1 MEKLSVYHVACV
13 LCNIPLKLMIG
24 LTTTMSLHINLMK
37 EDPKIGL
44 VNKFATSNIARIWT
58 SWRHLCWT
66 WS

>member
-44 VNKFATSNIARIWT
+44 VNKFATSNIARI
-58 SWRHLCWT
+58 
-66 WS
+66 